1 MPIFAIMDD
10 RLILIS
16 GQVEGFASRK
26 DRTWRV
32 TIGTPELPP
41 ETVAQLSAVANQH
54 VHILVKPDPIT
65 EVEGMALDS
74 IPTDLSHIKSHSH
87 RLRAVLFLN
96 WKQNSDGFTT
106 FDSYYVNR
114 METLIEHFKG
124 KLD

>member
-1 MPIFAIMDD
+1 MDD

-65 EVEGMALDS
+65 DVEGMALNELA
-74 IPTDLSHIKSHSH
+74 TDLSHIKSHSQ
-87 RLRAVLFLN
+87 RFRAVLYRLWEQDN
-96 WKQNSDGFTT
+96 DGHTK

>member
-1 MPIFAIMDD
+1 MDD

-41 ETVAQLSAVANQH
+41 ETVAQLSSVANQH

-74 IPTDLSHIKSHSH
+74 IPTDLAHIKSHSK
-87 RLRAVLFLN
+87 RFRAVLYRL
-96 WKQNSDGFTT
+96 WEQNNDGFDT
-106 FDSYYVNR
+106 FDGYYVNR
-114 METLIEHFKG
+114 MEGLIEHFKG
-124 KLD
+124 KLE

>member
-16 GQVEGFASRK
+16 GQIDGLSKRK
-26 DRTWRV
+26 DRTWKVCIV
-32 TIGTPELPP
+32 TQELAGQ
-41 ETVAQLSAVANQH
+41 TVEKLDNASNGFIHAL
-54 VHILVKPDPIT
+54 IKPDPIT

-96 WKQNSDGFTT
+96 WKQNNDGFTT

>member
-1 MPIFAIMDD
+1 MDD

-16 GQVEGFASRK
+16 GQVEAFGSRR
-26 DRTWRV
+26 DRTWRIVICTQELSGETIQKLGDV
-32 TIGTPELPP
+32 THQYIHAL
-41 ETVAQLSAVANQH
+41 
-54 VHILVKPDPIT
+54 IKPDPIT

-74 IPTDLSHIKSHSH
+74 IPTDLAHIKSHSS
-87 RLRAVLFLN
+87 RLKAVLFLN
-96 WKQNSDGFTT
+96 WKQDSGGFTT

>member
-1 MPIFAIMDD
+1 MDD

-41 ETVAQLSAVANQH
+41 ETVAKLSAIANQH

-74 IPTDLSHIKSHSH
+74 IPTDLSHIKSHSQ
-87 RLRAVLFLN
+87 RLRAVMYLL
-96 WKQNSDGFTT
+96 WQQKRWGFDT
-106 FDSYYVNR
+106 FEAFYVNR
-114 METLIEHFKG
+114 MESIISQLKA

>member
-1 MPIFAIMDD
+1 MPIFANMDD

-74 IPTDLSHIKSHSH
+74 IPTDLSHIKSHAQ
-87 RLRAVLFLN
+87 RMRAVLFLN
-96 WKQNSDGFTT
+96 WKQDNEGFPT
-106 FDSYYVNR
+106 FDSYYANR
-114 METLIEHFKG
+114 MENLIGLLKARLH
-124 KLD
+124 